1 VGVFVYL
8 TKESVAEQLRL
19 AFGNHVRMHRPAG
32 IHPALSFPPSSFS
45 PFRTLL
51 LHESIDPPTG

>member
-1 VGVFVYL
+1 MFVYL

-32 IHPALSFPPSSFS
+32 IHPALSFLPSSFS
-45 PFRTLL
+45 PFGPSYCN
-51 LHESIDPPTG
+51 ESIDPPIG